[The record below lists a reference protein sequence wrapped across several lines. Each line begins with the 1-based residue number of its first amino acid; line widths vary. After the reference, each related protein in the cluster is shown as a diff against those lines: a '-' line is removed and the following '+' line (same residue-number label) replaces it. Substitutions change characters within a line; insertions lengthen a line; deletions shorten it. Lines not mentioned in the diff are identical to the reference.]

1 MTVIGIIGEYNP
13 FHKGHS
19 YHIQA
24 SRARVDGE
32 SAVVCVMS
40 GCFVQ
45 RGEAALFAPGPRAA
59 AAVAGGAD
67 LVLELPVPWALASAE
82 GFARGGVGL
91 LRDIGVVDRLS
102 FGSESGELA
111 QLMQLAAKLSDP
123 AFVEKL
129 RESGAG
135 DRRSF
140 AARRMALLGA
150 ELGEAAGRLAQ
161 PNDIL
166 AVEYLKAIDS
176 LDAAL
181 QPLAVLR
188 VGAGH
193 DAPNPAADFCSASK
207 LRQMW
212 RAGEPVRAFLP
223 KASYDCLAGETLP
236 DTERLE
242 LAMLSRLR
250 LLTKT
255 QAMGLPDA
263 TEGLENSLQAAAVQA
278 ASMEELLQR
287 VKSKRY
293 ALSRLRRMCC
303 CAALQIPAQLQE
315 GTPPY
320 ARVLA
325 ANTMG
330 CGLLR
335 EMRKRSRIPILTKPA
350 AVRGL
355 SEACQR
361 VFQAE
366 SAAHDL
372 WRLASGRVQ
381 DRAGG
386 SLWRYSPIIIQ

>member
-13 FHKGHS
+13 FHRGHS
-19 YHIQA
+19 HHIHA
-24 SRARVDGE
+24 SRAQFGGE

-102 FGSESGELA
+102 FGSESGDLT
-111 QLMQLAAKLSDP
+111 QLEQLAARLSDP
-123 AFVEKL
+123 AFAEKL

-135 DRRSF
+135 DGRSF
-140 AARRMALLGA
+140 AARRMALLEA
-150 ELGEAAGRLAQ
+150 ELGEAAKPLSQ

-166 AVEYLKAIDS
+166 AVEYLKAIAG
-176 LDAAL
+176 LGAAL
-181 QPLAVLR
+181 QPLAVPR

-193 DAPNPAADFCSASK
+193 DAPNPAAGFCSASS
-207 LRQMW
+207 LRQLW
-212 RAGEPVRAFLP
+212 RAGEPVRPFLP
-223 KASYDCLAGETLP
+223 EASYACLAGEALP
-236 DTERLE
+236 DIERLE

-250 LLTKT
+250 LLTSA
-255 QAMGLPDA
+255 QAAELPDA
-263 TEGLENSLQAAAVQA
+263 AEGLENRLQAAAAQA
-278 ASMEELLQR
+278 ASLEELLQR
-287 VKSKRY
+287 TKSKRY

-303 CAALQIPAQLQE
+303 CAALQIPAQLQK

-325 ANTMG
+325 ANAVG
-330 CGLLR
+330 RGLLR
-335 EMRKRSRIPILTKPA
+335 EMGTRSRIPILTKPA

-355 SEACQR
+355 SEECQR

-372 WRLASGRVQ
+372 WRLASGNVQ

-386 SLWRYSPIIIQ
+386 SLWRYSPIMR